1 MNFFIFTIACFAT
14 FRMALVLSQETGPM
28 RIFARLRKAPKPH
41 SNLREGLSCPWC
53 LGMWI
58 GAAVTTFLW
67 ACDYFPG
74 KEWPLYWL
82 AISGGAVALNQLL
95 IASQK

>member
-1 MNFFIFTIACFAT
+1 MNFFIFAIACFAT
-14 FRMALVLSQETGPM
+14 FRAALLISHETGPL

-53 LGMWI
+53 MGMWI
-58 GAAVTTFLW
+58 SALVTTFLW
-67 ACDYFPG
+67 SRGYFPVQ
-74 KEWPLYWL
+74 EWPLYWL

-95 IASQK
+95 IA